1 MAKVGRP
8 KTDSTP
14 VLVRLSPEA
23 ISNLDAAIAA
33 ERETEKVSRPE
44 MVRRILDLWFKSER
58 DN

>member
-23 ISNLDAAIAA
+23 IRNLDHAIEA
-33 ERETEKVSRPE
+33 EQENVSRPE
-44 MVRRILDLWFKSER
+44 MVRRILDLWFKRPS
-58 DN
+58 N

>member
-23 ISNLDAAIAA
+23 IMSLDKAIDA
-33 ERETEKVSRPE
+33 EPDDATRPE
-44 MVRRILDLWFKSER
+44 MVRRILERWFIKMPHA
-58 DN
+58 

>member
-23 ISNLDAAIAA
+23 IGNLDAAIAA
-33 ERETEKVSRPE
+33 EPETEKISRPE
-44 MVRRILDLWFKSER
+44 MVRRILDLWFNSQR
-58 DN
+58 DS

>member
-23 ISNLDAAIAA
+23 IRNLDHAIEA
-33 ERETEKVSRPE
+33 EQENVSRPE
-44 MVRRILDLWFKSER
+44 MVRRILDLWFTGQSK
-58 DN
+58 D